1 MGLFGKTPQRDPK
14 ELVREWSSKMRKE
27 GRVLDRQIRGIQREE
42 EKVKRTLKQA
52 AKKNEMDVC
61 KILAKEIV
69 QSRKAIGRIYSAK
82 ANISSIEMT
91 MKNQAAM
98 VRVSG
103 AMEKSTEVMKAMQSL
118 VKIPEIQQ
126 TMQELSKEMMK
137 AGIMEEMMEDTFES
151 VAGGEEE
158 DEAAQ
163 EEIDKVLFEI
173 TAGALGRAPDQVTD
187 KLPEIAGPSAEVEDE
202 DSEEEREMQQR
213 LAALRG

>member
-14 ELVREWSSKMRKE
+14 EMVREWSSKMRKE

-69 QSRKAIGRIYSAK
+69 QSRKAISRIYTAK
-82 ANISSIEMT
+82 ANINSIEMT

-118 VKIPEIQQ
+118 IKIPEIQQ
-126 TMQELSKEMMK
+126 TMQALSKEMMK
-137 AGIMEEMMEDTFES
+137 AGIIEEMMEDSFES
-151 VAGGEEE
+151 VTGGEEE

-173 TAGALGRAPDQVTD
+173 TAGALGRAPDKVTD
-187 KLPEIAGPSAEVEDE
+187 ELPEIAGPSAEMEDD

-213 LAALRG
+213 LSALRG

>member
-14 ELVREWSSKMRKE
+14 ELVREWSAKMRKE
-27 GRVLDRQIRGIQREE
+27 SRILDRQIRSIQREE
-42 EKVKRTLKQA
+42 QKVQRSMKMA
-52 AKKNEMDVC
+52 AKKNDMDVC
-61 KILAKEIV
+61 KILAKEII
-69 QSRKAIGRIYSAK
+69 QSRKAVGRIYTAK

-103 AMEKSTEVMKAMQSL
+103 AMEKSSEVMKAMQSL

-126 TMQELSKEMMK
+126 TMMEMSKEMMK
-137 AGIMEEMMEDTFES
+137 AGIIEEMMEDTFES
-151 VAGGEEE
+151 MEDQDEM

-173 TAGALGRAPDQVTD
+173 TAGALGKAPDKVTHE
-187 KLPEIAGPSAEVEDE
+187 LPEIAGPSNEVAEE
-202 DSEEEREMQQR
+202 DSDDEREMQQR
-213 LAALRG
+213 LQALRS